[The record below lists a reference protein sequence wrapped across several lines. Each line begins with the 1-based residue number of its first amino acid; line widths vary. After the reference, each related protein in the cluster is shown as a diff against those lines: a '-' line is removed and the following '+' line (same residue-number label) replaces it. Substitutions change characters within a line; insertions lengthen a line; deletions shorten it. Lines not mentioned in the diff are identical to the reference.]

1 MRQLARVWQAKVLAL
16 VALAVKRAQPGI
28 TMTIQRFLFSRVA
41 PRPHPVS
48 HVLLARSRVAL
59 ARQIVSTVLLVDIKI
74 LLQQQAARL
83 ALLAL
88 T

>member
-16 VALAVKRAQPGI
+16 VAPAVKRAQLGI
-28 TMTIQRFLFSRVA
+28 TMTIQCFLFPRVA

-59 ARQIVSTVLLVDIKI
+59 ARQIVLTVPLVDIKTV
-74 LLQQQAARL
+74 LQQQPAKL
-83 ALLAL
+83 ALKAL